1 MAGPVTCDAGP
12 LIAFAWTDCLQLLKQ
27 LFGEVWIPPAVRAE
41 CLAGDGIDRER
52 IAASL
57 QAGWLRTRAHSAK
70 STSLSPSLGPG
81 ETEAL
86 LLAQE
91 HPKSLLIVD
100 DRLAWRYALSR
111 DIEIIGTVH
120 LLRAA
125 EREGMIEGAESVV
138 ATMRAAGYRI
148 SIDLLEQVRQR
159 HQP

>member
-1 MAGPVTCDAGP
+1 M
-12 LIAFAWTDCLQLLKQ
+12 
-27 LFGEVWIPPAVRAE
+27 RAE

-57 QAGWLRTRAHSAK
+57 QAGWLRTRAPSAK

-100 DRLAWRYALSR
+100 DRLARRYALSR